1 MLGDNLGLI
10 LSLSK
15 GRCRD
20 PRLLMLHRKAA
31 AWALATKSRFV
42 CRWLPSELNP
52 ADGPSRKREPSAP
65 ASRPAGGAPQPPA
78 DRADE

>member
-1 MLGDNLGLI
+1 MRGFLGSIRQAVRDPGDWGKSWLMLGDNLGLI

-31 AWALATKSRFV
+31 AWALATKSRF
-42 CRWLPSELNP
+42 
-52 ADGPSRKREPSAP
+52 
-65 ASRPAGGAPQPPA
+65 
-78 DRADE
+78 